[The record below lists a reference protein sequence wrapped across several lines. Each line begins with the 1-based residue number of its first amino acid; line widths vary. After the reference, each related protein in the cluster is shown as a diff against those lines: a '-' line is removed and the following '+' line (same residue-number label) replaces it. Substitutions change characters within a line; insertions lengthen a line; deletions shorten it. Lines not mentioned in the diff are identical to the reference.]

1 MFLLNSTEQLLI
13 LAFVVTTMLSVGMHS
28 HVSDFRALLGQRALL
43 ARTLVANFVVVP
55 FVGVFLALLLP
66 VQPHVAGALVLLAC
80 TPGGVSAI
88 QFTTQVKGDET
99 LAGGIVFL
107 LSLLAVF
114 LSPLLLWLVLG
125 RVGVSIPY
133 GGSLLALL
141 LYMVVPLLVGMLVLA
156 KAPGAAAKLAKL
168 LALLGIVAFI
178 AFMVVTG
185 SKRQAA
191 VGEIGWAAAGGML
204 LFIAVSMAVG
214 WFLGGPAHG
223 SRQILATAT
232 SMRNAALCLA
242 IVESTL
248 PDHAVLVPLVAFSLL
263 MVPTNMLFTIY
274 NTVQAKRRARKG
286 A

>member
-13 LAFVVTTMLSVGMHS
+13 LAFVVMTMLSVGMHS
-28 HVSDFRALLGQRALL
+28 HVSGFRSLLAQRALL
-43 ARTLVANFVVVP
+43 TRALVANFVVVP
-55 FVGVFLALLLP
+55 LVGVAFALLLP
-66 VQPHVAGALVLLAC
+66 LQPHVAGALVLLAC

-88 QFTTQVKGDET
+88 QFTTQVKGGET
-99 LAGGIVFL
+99 LAGGTVFL

-114 LSPLLLWLVLG
+114 LSPLILWLVLG
-125 RVGVSIPY
+125 RVGVRIPY

-141 LYMVVPLLVGMLVLA
+141 LYMVVPILVGMLVLD
-156 KAPGAAAKLAKL
+156 KAPGAAAKLSKP
-168 LALLGIVAFI
+168 LALAGIAAFI

-191 VGEIGWAAAGGML
+191 VGEIGWAAAGSML

-214 WFLGGPAHG
+214 WFLGGPAHD

-242 IVESTL
+242 IVESTS

-263 MVPTNMLFTIY
+263 MVPTNMFFTIY
-274 NTVQAKRRARKG
+274 HTVQAKRRARK
-286 A
+286 AA